1 MGSLYTL
8 ISCSVGFKP
17 NRLAEGAPQV
27 HRFAAG
33 EQQLHPSCRN
43 SSWLQ
48 NLPRARSTRPGC
60 HCQQP
65 GASISRA
72 SRPTPP
78 EPGSVEPAPANSRRH
93 SWPLPARQHRPLPA
107 GTHSRGVGAEL
118 ALQGVAVVRWDLG
131 LGDQLRHLLSDAA
144 RQVPHVAI
152 PLRPDS
158 GVCGRAGDHPRAAR
172 TFHTPPQ
179 HRKAAGKAGARRPAA
194 PHSPRS
200 RPPEL
205 TELLTAAM

>member
-65 GASISRA
+65 GASTSHA

-78 EPGSVEPAPANSRRH
+78 EPSSVEPAPANSRRH
-93 SWPLPARQHRPLPA
+93 SWPLPARQHHPLPA

-158 GVCGRAGDHPRAAR
+158 GVCGRAGGRATTPEQPGPSTPHHSTARLRAKPARADRLPRTALAR
-172 TFHTPPQ
+172 
-179 HRKAAGKAGARRPAA
+179 GRRS
-194 PHSPRS
+194 SPS
-200 RPPEL
+200 C
-205 TELLTAAM
+205 